1 MDNYFT
7 KTLKEFRKTNL
18 SLWDVCIADAVEN
31 YGWWDEDEDNIMGK
45 ELKENQNFFEDLCS
59 FVSGFTLNLDNDY
72 SEENVLQALDNA
84 LLNEDIT
91 LEDLKNVLENSE
103 SYNKVANA
111 CYDNL

>member
-18 SLWDVCIADAVEN
+18 SLWDVRIADSVRTFCWWNGREVE
-31 YGWWDEDEDNIMGK
+31 E
-45 ELKENQNFFEDLCS
+45 ELQNNTQFYEDLCS
-59 FVSGFTLNLDNDY
+59 FVSGFTLKLDNDY
-72 SEENVLQALDNA
+72 SEDNVLQALDNA

-91 LEDLKNVLENSE
+91 LEDLKNVLENYE

-111 CYDNL
+111 CYDKL

>member
-7 KTLKEFRKTNL
+7 NVLKEFDKTNL
-18 SLWDVCIADAVEN
+18 NLWDVRIADNVRTFCWGNGREVE
-31 YGWWDEDEDNIMGK
+31 E
-45 ELKENQNFFEDLCS
+45 ELQNNTQFYEDLCS
-59 FVSGFTLNLDNDY
+59 FVSGFTLHLDTDY
-72 SEENVLQALDNA
+72 SEENVLQGLDNA
-84 LLNEDIT
+84 LLNETIT

>member
-7 KTLKEFRKTNL
+7 NVLKEFNKTNL
-18 SLWDVCIADAVEN
+18 NLWDVRIADSVTTSCWWNGREVE
-31 YGWWDEDEDNIMGK
+31 E
-45 ELKENQNFFEDLCS
+45 ELQNNTQLYEDLCS

-103 SYNKVANA
+103 SYNKVATA

>member
-7 KTLKEFRKTNL
+7 NVLKEFNKTNL
-18 SLWDVCIADAVEN
+18 NLWDVRIADSVRTFCWCNGREVE
-31 YGWWDEDEDNIMGK
+31 E
-45 ELKENQNFFEDLCS
+45 ELQNNTQFYEDLCS
-59 FVSGFTLNLDNDY
+59 FVSGVTLNLDSDY
-72 SEENVLQALDNA
+72 SEDNVLQGLDNA

-103 SYNKVANA
+103 SYNKVATA